1 MKLRIAPSPTGEL
14 HIGNARTALF
24 NWLYARK
31 HNGKFLLRI
40 DDTDVERSTPEFQK
54 NIIEGLEWLGIDWD
68 EGFNKESSTSYK
80 QSDRFDRYEKIA
92 LYLVEKGLAYED
104 DGAIRFKVEENK
116 NIYFEDYIRGDMNFN
131 TNDIEDFVI
140 LRSDKT
146 PTYHLASTV
155 DDIDY
160 EISIIARGED
170 ILSSTP
176 KHIMIMEAL
185 DAKIPDFC
193 HLPLLF
199 GPDGKKLSK
208 RHGDTS
214 VSSFRD
220 QGILANAMFN
230 YMSIL
235 GWSPGDDLEI
245 FQREVAIDNF
255 DLKNVLPNP
264 AIFDTVKLLW
274 MNGQYIRNLNN
285 DEFSKK
291 AIDNISSS
299 LGREIFKEELERINL
314 ILEVVQERL
323 ETLNDIIHQVKFLL
337 DEPFTVNVDEWNSV
351 NSENVQSYLEI
362 IRGKFK
368 SMEDFN
374 LENIE
379 NMMREQLK
387 ELNMKPKEGFQATR
401 IAVTGTNISP
411 PLFESIFALGKSAT
425 IARLAEMIE
434 NL

>member
-31 HNGKFLLRI
+31 HDGKFLLRI

-68 EGFNKESSTSYK
+68 EGFDKDSSISYK
-80 QSDRFDRYEKIA
+80 QSDRFERYEKIA
-92 LYLVEKGLAYED
+92 QDLVEKGLAYED
-104 DGAIRFKVEENK
+104 DGAIRFKVQDDQ

-176 KHIMIMEAL
+176 KHIMIMKAL
-185 DAKIPDFC
+185 DANIPDFC

-214 VSSFRD
+214 VSSFKN
-220 QGILANAMFN
+220 QGILANACLL
-230 YMSIL
+230 YT
-235 GWSPGDDLEI
+235 SP
-245 FQREVAIDNF
+245 
-255 DLKNVLPNP
+255 
-264 AIFDTVKLLW
+264 
-274 MNGQYIRNLNN
+274 
-285 DEFSKK
+285 
-291 AIDNISSS
+291 
-299 LGREIFKEELERINL
+299 
-314 ILEVVQERL
+314 
-323 ETLNDIIHQVKFLL
+323 
-337 DEPFTVNVDEWNSV
+337 
-351 NSENVQSYLEI
+351 
-362 IRGKFK
+362 
-368 SMEDFN
+368 
-374 LENIE
+374 
-379 NMMREQLK
+379 
-387 ELNMKPKEGFQATR
+387 
-401 IAVTGTNISP
+401 SP
-411 PLFESIFALGKSAT
+411 
-425 IARLAEMIE
+425 RD
-434 NL
+434 